1 MGPQRRLKI
10 YVGYESSSIIKYLEP
25 ITGDLFTARFADCHF
40 DEIIYP
46 TLGGKNKQLE
56 RKIDWNALSL
66 SPLDFRTNKCELEV
80 QRIIHLQNIANQLPD
95 AFTDLSR
102 ITKSQIPAANAP
114 IRVDVP
120 IGQLSN
126 ANESK
131 PHLKR
136 GRPIGS
142 KDKNPKKRR
151 ANDQNNHNMKEGT
164 HEEQQH
170 ITIDETSE
178 KVQGTIL
185 KFTISEFA
193 LISGLKCTGNI
204 EEHLYTHSSKSV
216 LMAKYFS
223 SSKHTVKKCIFVQRF
238 KVENFDNNTDAL
250 NMSIL
255 YFIHNFLFSQ
265 VRDATISRSNFVMVE
280 DGSTIT
286 ERVGNVIPRIFN
298 WKVVGIKVKYEK
310 FMGGMFNKFVYTNL
324 RSTHEEVQR
333 LNLPTIDGVE
343 LNNDES
349 ALSHDTYPDHSE
361 RLDAPT
367 LTPSSSGKSGHQDS
381 SDQKWNKLKF
391 FLQSYDDELGGF
403 TTGVPSIDNFEEMN
417 IVTSFKDNGKKD
429 FEGFSSDVGTS
440 TLDAQVEEMVNQKLE
455 DFETATLNA
464 LVDAVVNQNPDYSKI
479 QNPMT
484 ENIHEDHSI
493 DAIMQGSAASVDD
506 IPLEVVKPV
515 DETLNFYSLSDSQIP
530 SNYPDSVVV
539 AHLAHID
546 VIFYHLRKKSKL
558 RKNQEYR
565 FTTTNCFFKNY
576 VEKTY
581 RRYYPND
588 SDTVHSTQQD
598 YAESVV
604 VADNE
609 NAVNNIIKG
618 FSIPAG
624 LPWHLVDE
632 VYVLMNCN
640 QNFHWVLAI
649 IDLKDRRICVYDS
662 LSNLRNMDLFPEI
675 HKLAVMLPTFS
686 SDSGFFEK
694 KFRTD
699 WPNLDAYR
707 DKLSDTTQLLN
718 TNSFEVEYVQNIIQ
732 QDCDSLDCGV
742 FVAGYAEYISEGMSV
757 PSVDFKAA
765 YHRMQYASLLRNY
778 DLRKAKNDYV
788 SENEDPPR
796 PKPTKHSIPDEM
808 IIVRIG

>member
-142 KDKNPKKRR
+142 KDKNPKKIR

-178 KVQGTIL
+178 KVQ
-185 KFTISEFA
+185 
-193 LISGLKCTGNI
+193 
-204 EEHLYTHSSKSV
+204 V
-216 LMAKYFS
+216 
-223 SSKHTVKKCIFVQRF
+223 
-238 KVENFDNNTDAL
+238 D
-250 NMSIL
+250 
-255 YFIHNFLFSQ
+255 
-265 VRDATISRSNFVMVE
+265 
-280 DGSTIT
+280 STIT

-381 SDQKWNKLKF
+381 SDQKWNELKF
-391 FLQSYDDELGGF
+391 FLQSYQQDQQDQDVECLQKKDVPSKEQDDELGGF
-403 TTGVPSIDNFEEMN
+403 TTGVPLIDNFEEMN

-429 FEGFSSDVGTS
+429 FG
-440 TLDAQVEEMVNQKLE
+440 
-455 DFETATLNA
+455 TATLNA

-484 ENIHEDHSI
+484 ENIHEDHLI
-493 DAIMQGSAASVDD
+493 DAIMQGLAASVDD

-539 AHLAHID
+539 AHLAAKLPAKRTRTRSR
-546 VIFYHLRKKSKL
+546 IFKSP
-558 RKNQEYR
+558 Y
-565 FTTTNCFFKNY
+565 TTDFASGSKAL
-576 VEKTY
+576 E
-581 RRYYPND
+581 D
-588 SDTVHSTQQD
+588 EST
-598 YAESVV
+598 
-604 VADNE
+604 
-609 NAVNNIIKG
+609 
-618 FSIPAG
+618 
-624 LPWHLVDE
+624 
-632 VYVLMNCN
+632 
-640 QNFHWVLAI
+640 
-649 IDLKDRRICVYDS
+649 
-662 LSNLRNMDLFPEI
+662 
-675 HKLAVMLPTFS
+675 
-686 SDSGFFEK
+686 
-694 KFRTD
+694 
-699 WPNLDAYR
+699 
-707 DKLSDTTQLLN
+707 
-718 TNSFEVEYVQNIIQ
+718 
-732 QDCDSLDCGV
+732 
-742 FVAGYAEYISEGMSV
+742 
-757 PSVDFKAA
+757 
-765 YHRMQYASLLRNY
+765 
-778 DLRKAKNDYV
+778 
-788 SENEDPPR
+788 
-796 PKPTKHSIPDEM
+796 
-808 IIVRIG
+808 

>member
-1 MGPQRRLKI
+1 MGPQRGLKI

-25 ITGDLFTARFADCHF
+25 ITGDLFTARFVDYHF
-40 DEIIYP
+40 EEIIYP

-80 QRIIHLQNIANQLPD
+80 QRIIHLQNIANQLPN

-102 ITKSQIPAANAP
+102 IIKSQIPAANAP

-136 GRPIGS
+136 GRPIDS

-151 ANDQNNHNMKEGT
+151 ANGQNNHNMKEGT

-178 KVQGTIL
+178 KVQ
-185 KFTISEFA
+185 
-193 LISGLKCTGNI
+193 
-204 EEHLYTHSSKSV
+204 
-216 LMAKYFS
+216 
-223 SSKHTVKKCIFVQRF
+223 
-238 KVENFDNNTDAL
+238 
-250 NMSIL
+250 
-255 YFIHNFLFSQ
+255 
-265 VRDATISRSNFVMVE
+265 
-280 DGSTIT
+280 
-286 ERVGNVIPRIFN
+286 
-298 WKVVGIKVKYEK
+298 
-310 FMGGMFNKFVYTNL
+310 FVYTNL

-333 LNLPTIDGVE
+333 LDFSTINGVE

-349 ALSHDTYPDHSE
+349 ALSHDTYPD
-361 RLDAPT
+361 R
-367 LTPSSSGKSGHQDS
+367 SGKRYVVHIHTQ
-381 SDQKWNKLKF
+381 SDIDIK
-391 FLQSYDDELGGF
+391 DDELEGF

-417 IVTSFKDNGKKD
+417 VVTNFKDKGKKD
-429 FEGFSSDVGTS
+429 FEGFSSDVETS

-455 DFETATLNA
+455 DFGTATLNA
-464 LVDAVVNQNPDYSKI
+464 LVDAVVNQNSNYSKI
-479 QNPMT
+479 QNSMI
-484 ENIHEDHSI
+484 ENIHEDHS
-493 DAIMQGSAASVDD
+493 
-506 IPLEVVKPV
+506 
-515 DETLNFYSLSDSQIP
+515 
-530 SNYPDSVVV
+530 
-539 AHLAHID
+539 HID

-558 RKNQEYR
+558 RTNQEYR

-588 SDTVHSTQQD
+588 SDTVRSTQQN

-609 NAVNNIIKG
+609 NLINNIIKG

-632 VYVLMNCN
+632 VYALMNCN

-675 HKLAVMLPTFS
+675 QKLAVMLPTFL

-694 KFRTD
+694 KFRTN
-699 WPNLDAYR
+699 WSNLDAYR

-732 QDCDSLDCGV
+732 QDCDSLDYGV
-742 FVAGYAEYISEGMSV
+742 FVAGYAEYISEGMSI
-757 PSVDFKAA
+757 PPVDFEAVDNILDATIESMGPITRNKAN
-765 YHRMQYASLLRNY
+765 LLGQQTIEVSFVLSSAF
-778 DLRKAKNDYV
+778 DLQPSKGTRFLPNELEEE
-788 SENEDPPR
+788 ENIAE
-796 PKPTKHSIPDEM
+796 
-808 IIVRIG
+808 IVEKTLV

>member
-1 MGPQRRLKI
+1 MGSQRRLKI

-142 KDKNPKKRR
+142 KDKNPKKIR

-170 ITIDETSE
+170 IIIDEISE
-178 KVQGTIL
+178 KVQ
-185 KFTISEFA
+185 
-193 LISGLKCTGNI
+193 
-204 EEHLYTHSSKSV
+204 V
-216 LMAKYFS
+216 
-223 SSKHTVKKCIFVQRF
+223 
-238 KVENFDNNTDAL
+238 D
-250 NMSIL
+250 
-255 YFIHNFLFSQ
+255 
-265 VRDATISRSNFVMVE
+265 
-280 DGSTIT
+280 STIT

-310 FMGGMFNKFVYTNL
+310 FMGDMFNKFVYTNL

-349 ALSHDTYPDHSE
+349 ALSHDTYPDHSGLNTRASASQPMKKRRTVRFDTTTVPMQDK

-367 LTPSSSGKSGHQDS
+367 LTPSSFSKSGHQDS
-381 SDQKWNKLKF
+381 SDQKWNELKF
-391 FLQSYDDELGGF
+391 FLQSYQQDQQDQDVECLQKKD
-403 TTGVPSIDNFEEMN
+403 VPSKEQ
-417 IVTSFKDNGKKD
+417 D

-440 TLDAQVEEMVNQKLE
+440 TLDAQVEEMVNQKLK
-455 DFETATLNA
+455 DFGTATLNA

-484 ENIHEDHSI
+484 ENIHEDH
-493 DAIMQGSAASVDD
+493 
-506 IPLEVVKPV
+506 L
-515 DETLNFYSLSDSQIP
+515 
-530 SNYPDSVVV
+530 
-539 AHLAHID
+539 
-546 VIFYHLRKKSKL
+546 
-558 RKNQEYR
+558 
-565 FTTTNCFFKNY
+565 
-576 VEKTY
+576 
-581 RRYYPND
+581 
-588 SDTVHSTQQD
+588 D

-609 NAVNNIIKG
+609 NAVNNIIKE

-675 HKLAVMLPTFS
+675 QKLAVMLPTFS
-686 SDSGFFEK
+686 FDSGFFEK

-732 QDCDSLDCGV
+732 QDCDSLDCGI
-742 FVAGYAEYISEGMSV
+742 FVVGYAEYISEGMSV
-757 PSVDFKAA
+757 PSVDFKVA
-765 YHRMQYASLLRNY
+765 YHRMRYASLLRNY

-788 SENEDPPR
+788 SENEDPSRPR
-796 PKPTKHSIPDEM
+796 PTKHSIPDEM